1 MGNRNVF
8 PRLTG
13 LLAWAFPNTP
23 QFHVLSFQEF
33 LALKANNNEIEE
45 IRVSVPNDE
54 DVMIYEV
61 KVFDGNGVLKK
72 VIPSITYGEWK
83 KKKIIS
89 QTPRQW
95 AYWVPF
101 EKAQTS

>member
-1 MGNRNVF
+1 MGKRNAF

-13 LLAWAFPNTP
+13 LLAWDFPNTP
-23 QFHVLSFQEF
+23 QFHVLNFREF
-33 LALKANNNEIEE
+33 LALKENNEIEE
-45 IRVSVPNDE
+45 IRVSVPDDE

-89 QTPRQW
+89 KTPRQW
-95 AYWVPF
+95 AYWSPF
-101 EKAQTS
+101 EKEQTS